1 MLGRRFFEGEEEVEG
16 DDVEALAMRV
26 GRRHR
31 VKTPINR
38 QRRPD
43 TWGKVMAREV
53 GSIKGVIHG
62 PNNVI

>member
-1 MLGRRFFEGEEEVEG
+1 MLGRRFFEGVEG

>member
-1 MLGRRFFEGEEEVEG
+1 MLGRRFFEEVEG

-43 TWGKVMAREV
+43 TWGKVMANASKNLEWQ
-53 GSIKGVIHG
+53 
-62 PNNVI
+62 